1 MQIRDALPVELA
13 EIGEIR
19 VQAYRAGGFLAKE
32 SHYEPTLRSLGG
44 DGRGQVLVAEE
55 PGGRLIGTV
64 MLQLWPQA
72 EEIVRGPDEAEVR
85 ALAVRPD
92 AHGSGVGKALVAA
105 VIERAARNGVRHL
118 VLCSQPD
125 MAAAHRVYENAG
137 FTRLPDRDW
146 SPTAELTL
154 IAYGLRLAKSS

>member
-1 MQIRDALPVELA
+1 MQIRDALPPELA

-19 VQAYRAGGFLAKE
+19 VEAYRAGGFLALE
-32 SHYEPTLRSLGG
+32 SGYEPALRSLGA
-44 DGRGQVLVAEE
+44 DGHGQVLVAEE

-72 EEIVRGPDEAEVR
+72 EEIVRGSDEAEVR
-85 ALAVRPD
+85 ALAVRPA

-125 MAAAHRVYENAG
+125 MAAAHRVYEDAG
-137 FTRLPDRDW
+137 FTRLPERDW
-146 SPTAELTL
+146 SPNASVTL

>member
-1 MQIRDALPVELA
+1 MQIRDALPAELA

-19 VQAYRAGGFLAKE
+19 VEAYRAGGFLALE
-32 SHYEPTLRSLGG
+32 SHYEPTLRALGA
-44 DGRGQVLVAEE
+44 DGTGQVLVAEE

-72 EEIVRGPDEAEVR
+72 AEIVRGPDEAEVR
-85 ALAVRPD
+85 ALAVRPE
-92 AHGSGVGKALVAA
+92 AVGRGVGRALVAA
-105 VIERAARNGVRHL
+105 VIERAARRGVRHL

-125 MAAAHRVYENAG
+125 MIAAHRVYQDAG
-137 FTRLPDRDW
+137 FTRLPERDW

-154 IAYGLRLAKSS
+154 IAYGRPLVKSS

>member
-1 MQIRDALPVELA
+1 MQIRDARPAELA
-13 EIGEIR
+13 EVGEIR
-19 VQAYRAGGFLAKE
+19 VAAYRAGGFLSVE
-32 SHYEPTLRSLGG
+32 SHYEPTLRTLGA
-44 DGRGQVLVAEE
+44 DGHGQVLVAAD

-72 EEIVRGPDEAEVR
+72 AEIVRGPDEAEVR

-92 AHGSGVGKALVAA
+92 AGGGGVGKALVAA
-105 VIERAARNGVRHL
+105 VIERAAREGVRHL

-125 MAAAHRVYENAG
+125 MATAHRVYEGAG

-146 SPTAELTL
+146 SPIPDLTL
-154 IAYGLRLAKSS
+154 LAYGLLLGQAS

>member
-1 MQIRDALPVELA
+1 MQIRDALPAELA

-19 VQAYRAGGFLAKE
+19 VEAYRAGGFLALE
-32 SHYEPTLRSLGG
+32 SHYEPTLRVLGA
-44 DGRGQVLVAEE
+44 DGTGQVLVAEE
-55 PGGRLIGTV
+55 PDGRLVGTV

-85 ALAVRPD
+85 ALAVRPEV
-92 AHGSGVGKALVAA
+92 AGSGVGKALVAA
-105 VIERAARNGVRHL
+105 VIERAARSGVRHL

-137 FTRLPDRDW
+137 FTRLPERDW

-154 IAYGLRLAKSS
+154 IAYGLPLAKSS